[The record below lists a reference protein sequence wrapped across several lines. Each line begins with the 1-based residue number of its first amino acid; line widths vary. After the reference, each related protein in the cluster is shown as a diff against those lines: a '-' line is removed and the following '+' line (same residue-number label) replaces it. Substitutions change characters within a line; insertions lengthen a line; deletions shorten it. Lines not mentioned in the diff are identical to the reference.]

1 MGFLL
6 QPVFIGG
13 IGFRVGGSGRFAAA
27 CLMVS
32 EDPVSIWTTFLKEV
46 VSAWTKVV
54 GYGLFGS
61 GLGMGVGGG
70 DGWWLVVVVVEF
82 VLLL

>member
-1 MGFLL
+1 M
-6 QPVFIGG
+6 GG
-13 IGFRVGGSGRFAAA
+13 IGLGFLGVSDLA

-32 EDPVSIWTTFLKEV
+32 WDPVSSWTTFLKED

-61 GLGMGVGGG
+61 DLVMGVGGG
-70 DGWWLVVVVVEF
+70 DEWCVVLVLEVVL
-82 VLLL
+82 VLGEGFLVS